1 MRIVIRILKITLM
14 ALLSLAAAVIVAWC
28 VLTYLIWPK
37 PDIRDLVPGTP
48 LAYIAASGLGEALPD
63 LQESEFVNR
72 VARSP
77 LWGRLKLSRPWIRA
91 RKQRRAW
98 EKQMQASINPK
109 GIIQL
114 VEKDAVLAFYGGGRR
129 LDFLLVSEV
138 DTLTRMNVKSG
149 TTEKSLSEI
158 YEFTKEKYRGAELI
172 TLAVPEFKLSYGFIG
187 RAGMLSTDVSLLKK
201 CVDLRKGTGEGMSAA
216 PEYKKLVADMPRSE
230 ISIHI
235 NAGLI
240 RAAEN
245 HPLISSLTA
254 GMKSDPRF
262 NFLRPITQHVDS
274 WIGAGSRQS
283 GDLAFDM
290 RACYNS
296 PTPPDRNG
304 SLVHHPHNLDDL
316 IDDKL
321 PVPADS
327 MLFAAY
333 EMLELDVLFETLSTI
348 TGSSFGVISDK
359 LIPALYNGAAV
370 AILEPNIKELQLLPP
385 VVIFFQLKDKTA
397 AQAILKDLSESMG
410 FRGRQLEFTDIEH
423 DSVPITCARVPI
435 GMGMSIDAG
444 YTFIGDDLMVVA
456 TDTSALE
463 AAIDVSLGKKP
474 SLMKDGRYVN
484 VLAPIVEASEG
495 RVFVNIKSA
504 AAITKQAGKLYAWRS
519 QLAGERKA
527 EQIATVL
534 YQNVFIL
541 EAWQFMGVVFDSED
555 GKTNLKMILR
565 K

>member
-1 MRIVIRILKITLM
+1 MRIVIRILKITLIV
-14 ALLSLAAAVIVAWC
+14 LLSLASAVVVAWC
-28 VLTYLIWPK
+28 VITYLIWPK
-37 PDIRDLVPGTP
+37 PDIRELVPGTP

-63 LQESEFVNR
+63 VQESEFVNR

-77 LWGRLKLSRPWIRA
+77 LWRRLKLSQPWIHA
-91 RKQRRAW
+91 RSQRRAW
-98 EKQMQASINPK
+98 EKQMQASIDPN
-109 GIIQL
+109 GIIQS
-114 VEKDAVLAFYGGGRR
+114 VEKDAILAFYSEERR

-172 TLAVPEFKLSYGFIG
+172 TLAIPGLKLSYGFIG
-187 RAGMLSTDVSLLKK
+187 RAGMLSTDISLLKK
-201 CVDLRKGTGEGMSAA
+201 CVDLRKGTGEGMVAA

-235 NAGLI
+235 NAARI

-245 HPLISSLTA
+245 HPLISSLTV
-254 GMKSDPRF
+254 GMKADSWL
-262 NFLRPITQHVDS
+262 NYLTPITQHTDT
-274 WIGAGSRQS
+274 WIGAGFRQY
-283 GDLAFDM
+283 GDLVFDM
-290 RACYNS
+290 RAGYNS
-296 PTPPDRNG
+296 PTPLDRNDAP
-304 SLVHHPHNLDDL
+304 VHHPHNRDDL

-333 EMLELDVLFETLSTI
+333 ETLELDVLFETLSTI
-348 TGSSFGVISDK
+348 IGSKISDK
-359 LIPALYNGAAV
+359 LIPALHNGAAV

-385 VVIFFQLKDKTA
+385 VIIFFQLKDKAA

-410 FRGRQLEFTDIEH
+410 FRGRQLKFTDMEY
-423 DSVPITCARVPI
+423 DSVPITSARVPI

-463 AAIDVSLGKKP
+463 ATIDVSLGKKP
-474 SLMKDGRYVN
+474 SLMKDERYVN

-495 RVFVNIKSA
+495 RVFMNIKSA

-519 QLAGERKA
+519 RLAGETEA
-527 EQIATVL
+527 EQITTML
-534 YQNVFIL
+534 YQNVFIM
-541 EAWQFMGVVFDSED
+541 EAWQFMGMAFGSED
-555 GKTNLKMILR
+555 GRADIKMILSNH
-565 K
+565 